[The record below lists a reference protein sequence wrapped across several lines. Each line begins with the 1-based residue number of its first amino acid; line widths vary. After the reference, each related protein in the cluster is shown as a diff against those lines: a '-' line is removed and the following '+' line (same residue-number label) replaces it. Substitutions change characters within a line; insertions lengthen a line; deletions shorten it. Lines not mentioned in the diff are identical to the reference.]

1 MYKTGIKLC
10 TLVIMSTLIVVV
22 EHDIDENELKQIAN
36 QIGGHLSYHT
46 HTIVISEEPYSCVR
60 LPYRRNGYGI
70 IHRTRSHDDYDFSY
84 DDRYKLD
91 EIRSIPTYRSIELV
105 NIEDE
110 SKILHILREHGI
122 FDYYDMYSDNPF
134 NIDGGIFEHVENN
147 SVEDDLL
154 HELCYHHGD
163 GELYQTGLV
172 HAFEANKA
180 KREFIEWLDTV
191 MPQSWYYDQNWNYVS
206 YLAATESTI
215 RLCENPKTLT
225 MFPAEMKDKIEKN
238 RAYIVAAMVCSKTGV
253 KDSEGREYVCIEDI
267 ITRIRGIKLSRLLFH
282 KYLRYESE
290 YTEELDWHPTVTLVP
305 GDIAE
310 IGVSFWYHM
319 LDETSL
325 CYVSSDEKKDVF
337 YERSLRL
344 SSKYEELDRD
354 WQELY
359 KSMNEG
365 YNANIVF
372 PRFKEYMSS
381 DDDSQYY
388 YKLNGENEIIIQET
402 GKGDELKNEN
412 DEIKWQGPIEM
423 EELPEVQFKDE
434 YGNNLMLSFDRYTDC
449 VSVFHGDE
457 EAIHRI
463 WSVFECIRRDGK
475 YDEKRMNEI
484 ENESSDNE

>member
-1 MYKTGIKLC
+1 MT
-10 TLVIMSTLIVVV
+10 TLIVVV
-22 EHDIDENELKQIAN
+22 EHDIDENELEQIAD
-36 QIGGHLSYHT
+36 QIGGQLRDHE
-46 HTIVISEEPYSCVR
+46 IIISEEPYSCVR
-60 LPYRRNGYGI
+60 LPYRCNSDGI

-84 DDRYKLD
+84 NDRHKLE
-91 EIRSIPTYRSIELV
+91 EIRSLPTYRSIELV

-122 FDYYDMYSDNPF
+122 FNYYDWYSDNPF
-134 NIDGGIFEHVENN
+134 DIDDGIFTHVENN

-154 HELCYHHGD
+154 HELSYHHGD

-172 HAFEANKA
+172 HSFEANKA

-206 YLAATESTI
+206 YLAATESTL
-215 RLCENPKTLT
+215 RLCENPKTRTL
-225 MFPAEMKDKIEKN
+225 FPAEMKDKIENN

-253 KDSEGREYVCIEDI
+253 KDNEGREYVCIEDI

-282 KYLRYESE
+282 KYLRCESE
-290 YTEELDWHPTVTLVP
+290 RTEELGWRPMISLVP

-310 IGVSFWYHM
+310 TGVSFWYHM

-337 YERSLRL
+337 YERFMHL
-344 SSKYEELDRD
+344 SKYEALDRD

-359 KSMNEG
+359 KSMNG
-365 YNANIVF
+365 SYNANIAF
-372 PRFKEYMSS
+372 PRFKEYMS

-388 YKLNGENEIIIQET
+388 YRLNGEREIIIHEVP
-402 GKGDELKNEN
+402 KGDGLENEN
-412 DEIKWQGPIEM
+412 EKIEWQGPIEIT
-423 EELPEVQFKDE
+423 ELPKVQFKYKYE
-434 YGNNLMLSFDRYTDC
+434 HEPYSLSFDYYTDGI
-449 VSVFHGDE
+449 SVFRGDE
-457 EAIHRI
+457 EAVHRI

-475 YDEKRMNEI
+475 YEEKRMIEI